1 MVYITYLYGDLG
13 DGLWNCFAPI
23 IIVTSTI
30 SPNSSPS
37 QPSQFS
43 YRLGTSTQHCFTN
56 IWLVVWNIFYFSIQL
71 GRIIPA
77 VFHIFQ
83 RGRYTTNQIWFGLCF
98 TIVLPN
104 IYPTFTQHVRMIMCH
119 VRCFH
124 PFWGSTRRC
133 ARCLAPR
140 IMPKRLDQARSTD
153 FNYGDSMW
161 FSKKHG
167 NCSCFFLKYVYNQ
180 LDEWDESHK
189 SYIIYI
195 YVCMYVCM

>member
-13 DGLWNCFAPI
+13 DGLWNCFAHI

-30 SPNSSPS
+30 SPNSSLS

-104 IYPTFTQHVRMIMCH
+104 IYPTCTHDNVSRPIFSPLLRFNSKVRK
-119 VRCFH
+119 
-124 PFWGSTRRC
+124 
-133 ARCLAPR
+133 
-140 IMPKRLDQARSTD
+140 MPGPSDHAKTPGPGAFDRFQLWW
-153 FNYGDSMW
+153 FNVIQQETW
-161 FSKKHG
+161 ELFVFFS
-167 NCSCFFLKYVYNQ
+167 
-180 LDEWDESHK
+180 
-189 SYIIYI
+189 
-195 YVCMYVCM
+195 